1 MNYDYEK
8 ENYKTCPVCG
18 KTIDYHVDGFYHDK
32 VLNVW
37 ICRDHK
43 LKEIEQ
49 HIKLQ
54 DQETIDFIREKEEVL
69 LCARCAGREPI
80 TELESDLIFELKP
93 CIKCG
98 NLTAKE
104 EGAVVVS
111 VRQKLISQLEEL
123 SQVVKKLWDLYEE
136 NAPSSANDFA
146 PSELDSLDLTKIFP
160 MSLDEWFCE
169 ITAKIDELKM
179 NSKQ

>member
-8 ENYKTCPVCG
+8 ENHKTCPVCG

-43 LKEIEQ
+43 LSEIEQ

-54 DQETIDFIREKEEVL
+54 DQETIDFIREGEALL
-69 LCARCAGREPI
+69 LCASCAGKEP
-80 TELESDLIFELKP
+80 TEPTDDDFFELKS
-93 CIKCG
+93 CVKCG
-98 NLTAKE
+98 APTAKE
-104 EGAVVVS
+104 LGGVAVS

-123 SQVVKKLWDLYEE
+123 SQVVKRLWDLYEE